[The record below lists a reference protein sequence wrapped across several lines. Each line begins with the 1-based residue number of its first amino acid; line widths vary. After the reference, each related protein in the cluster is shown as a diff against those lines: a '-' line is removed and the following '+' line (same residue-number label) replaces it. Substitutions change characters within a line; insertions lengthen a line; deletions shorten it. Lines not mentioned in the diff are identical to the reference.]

1 MKKIRVGINGFG
13 RIGRQFFRLS
23 NKYKDI
29 EVVAINDVADIS
41 SIAHLLK
48 FDSIHGRFG
57 LEVKIEGDTIVVDN
71 SPPILVTHH
80 TDISNIEWDKSSV
93 DIVIESTGR
102 FRSASSLSS
111 HLDSGARKVILTSP
125 PLDDSV
131 KMIVLG
137 INDHLIDK
145 GDKIISNASCT
156 TNSAAPLID
165 IIHKHW
171 GIESAYITTVHSFT
185 NDQNLHDSFHK
196 DLRRSRSSFSSIIPT
211 TTGAAKAL
219 TRIFPDLSEKI
230 GGCGIR
236 VPVPNGSLTDLTC
249 IVSKD
254 TNIDEGNKAFKLSQN
269 QYIDYIEDPL
279 VSIDIIGS
287 SFSSVF
293 DSGLTSVIGKMIKV
307 VAWYDNESGYAYRL
321 LDLVRK
327 IS

>member
-13 RIGRQFFRLS
+13 RIGRQFFRLAS
-23 NKYKDI
+23 KYQNI
-29 EVVAINDVADIS
+29 EVVAINDLADII

-48 FDSIHGRFG
+48 YDSIHGRFG
-57 LEVKIEGDTIVVDN
+57 LKVQIEGDKIVVDD
-71 SPPILVTHH
+71 SSPILITHH
-80 TDISNIEWDKSSV
+80 TDIRDIRWDKSSV

-102 FRSASSLSS
+102 FRSAISLSA
-111 HLDSGARKVILTSP
+111 HLDAGARKVILTSP

-137 INDHLIDK
+137 INDHLIDT

-171 GIESAYITTVHSFT
+171 EIESAYITTVHSFT

-219 TRIFPDLSEKI
+219 TKIFPDLSEKI

-254 TNIDEGNKAFKLSQN
+254 TNIDEVNKTFKLSKN

-279 VSIDIIGS
+279 VSIDIVGS

-307 VAWYDNESGYAYRL
+307 VAWYDNESGYSYRL
-321 LDLVRK
+321 LDLVRRF
-327 IS
+327 S